1 MVLSFR
7 PMKEFKSALSFII
20 REKTTTDNWI
30 TTPRVNDREKQSLG
44 IWYARLTISKGNVS
58 YRI

>member
-1 MVLSFR
+1 
-7 PMKEFKSALSFII
+7 MKEFKSALSFII